1 MIEVT
6 VRNYL
11 DGELTVPVY
20 MEEPKDKPDEYVVLQ
35 IIDNGRIN
43 QIDAVTFN
51 IISYSTSL
59 YNASELNQAV
69 KDAMYDIISL
79 DNISSSKCGGG
90 GQAINTVT
98 KQYAYECVFNLYYME
113 E

>member
-6 VRNYL
+6 VKEYL

-20 MEEPKDKPDEYVVLQ
+20 LEEPKNKPPEYVVLQ
-35 IIDNGRIN
+35 VIDNGRIN

-51 IISYSTSL
+51 IISYATSL

-69 KDAMYDIISL
+69 KDAMYDIVRL
-79 DNISSSKCGGG
+79 DSVSSSKCGGG